1 MYRWTWSR
9 AVSVMTSP
17 LAAAGYAPV
26 VAETPSSWLA
36 ENAPGTRGSPVWSL
50 LVAEPDFVR
59 VTRASYDLIASEYA
73 RRFGTELPAKPLD
86 NAMITG
92 FAGLVL
98 GAGGGPVAD
107 VGCGTGRVTARL
119 HELGLDVSGIDLSPG
134 MLAMARQAYPQ
145 ISFREGSMLAL
156 DVPAGSLAGL
166 VAWYCVIHVPH
177 ELHRGVFAGFA
188 RALAPGGYLLAG
200 FQAGDDTL
208 HRAEAYGHQIDLDF
222 RRLDPDRVAE
232 QLTGAGLGVYA
243 RLLREPDLD
252 GDFPERTPQ
261 AVLIARKPP
270 GGA

>member
-1 MYRWTWSR
+1 
-9 AVSVMTSP
+9 MTSP
-17 LAAAGYAPV
+17 LAVADHAPI
-26 VAETPSSWLA
+26 VAERESSRLA
-36 ENAPGTRGSPVWSL
+36 ENGPAARRWPVWSL

-59 VTRASYDLIASEYA
+59 VTRASYDLIAPEYA
-73 RRFGTELPAKPLD
+73 RRFGAQLPAKPLD

-119 HELGLDVSGIDLSPG
+119 HELGLDVSGTDLSPG
-134 MLAMARQAYPQ
+134 MLQMARQAYPH
-145 ISFREGSMLAL
+145 IRFSEGSMLAL

-177 ELHRGVFAGFA
+177 ELHGEVFAGFA

-222 RRLDPDRVAE
+222 RRLRPDWVAG
-232 QLTGAGLGVYA
+232 QVAGAGLEVYA

-252 GDFPERTPQ
+252 GDFPEATPQ
-261 AVLIARKPP
+261 AIVIARKPP
-270 GGA
+270 A